1 MSVDLFSE
9 DFATLSNDERF
20 FAIED
25 FAKSQ
30 AVEGWRHDYTQQW
43 DDSSLKTVAAFAHA
57 FGGVL
62 IIGVKKQKRDLVCEL
77 LGVETETEYKTRIA
91 SSIASNISPV
101 PPYDIFECYK
111 PDATNKRFC
120 VVRIRQSKT
129 VHLITKKGLSPVY
142 IRNDDESIP
151 ANAVELRRLIDRERE
166 APALGS
172 RGAERANQLRDAM
185 GIGCEYRSLDSDRWY
200 LASSRSSPT
209 FVKLML
215 VPMET
220 VSIELEKFHEEHL
233 RKLIIERYPYIPSC
247 LNQGKAL
254 QASRRGADFYDFAV
268 YYSNVD
274 YENRWRV
281 TGLGDIGF
289 ATQMACTSKFWSVV
303 DLAHYIIL
311 FVKLA
316 IRWWEFIGFLGD
328 CRFFVQLNIPG
339 LDFLRAPEGYYIQGF
354 DASNVPLRAK
364 RDLRKDAIL
373 LGTMPGNAA
382 NAEIKLNYFSA
393 QESLSK
399 LTTSLLNQLLRSL
412 GHVVDTDILE
422 ESIASMAQY

>member
-1 MSVDLFSE
+1 M
-9 DFATLSNDERF
+9 
-20 FAIED
+20 
-25 FAKSQ
+25 
-30 AVEGWRHDYTQQW
+30 
-43 DDSSLKTVAAFAHA
+43 
-57 FGGVL
+57 
-62 IIGVKKQKRDLVCEL
+62 
-77 LGVETETEYKTRIA
+77 
-91 SSIASNISPV
+91 
-101 PPYDIFECYK
+101 
-111 PDATNKRFC
+111 
-120 VVRIRQSKT
+120 
-129 VHLITKKGLSPVY
+129 
-142 IRNDDESIP
+142 
-151 ANAVELRRLIDRERE
+151 
-166 APALGS
+166 
-172 RGAERANQLRDAM
+172 
-185 GIGCEYRSLDSDRWY
+185 
-200 LASSRSSPT
+200 
-209 FVKLML
+209 
-215 VPMET
+215 
-220 VSIELEKFHEEHL
+220 
-233 RKLIIERYPYIPSC
+233 
-247 LNQGKAL
+247 
-254 QASRRGADFYDFAV
+254 
-268 YYSNVD
+268 D